1 MTKADLSSLI
11 SESSKYSEETQYI
24 AKIIESNIIL
34 QSEKYKKLEKKIEKL
49 TELQADQYKLLHT
62 IACNFNPIFAFEKN
76 NTED

>member
-62 IACNFNPIFAFEKN
+62 IDCNFNTIF
-76 NTED
+76 